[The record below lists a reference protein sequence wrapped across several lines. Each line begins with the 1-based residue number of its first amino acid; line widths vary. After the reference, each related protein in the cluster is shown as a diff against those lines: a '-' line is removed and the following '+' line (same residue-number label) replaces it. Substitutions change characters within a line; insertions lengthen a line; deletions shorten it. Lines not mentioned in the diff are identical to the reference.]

1 MDPEFW
7 HERWKKN
14 EIGFHQEDIN
24 GPLQKYWQ
32 SLKLDDNE
40 RVFVPLCGKSRD
52 LLWIQSRGH
61 PVLGVELSPL
71 GVETFFKENRL
82 QASSISDDKFIR
94 WKCGTLDVLCG
105 DFFDLRPSHLEGVA
119 GVYDRASL
127 VALPPEMR
135 EQYAKHFVSV
145 LPQSGQGTATKWAT
159 ARSTYKNCAKRCIS
173 RSKGENQ
180 TATKKTQSY
189 KFAVQGI
196 RVLLLTL
203 EYQQREMQG
212 PPFSVSEKEVNNLY
226 GNNFKIV
233 KLQEQEVSKDFP
245 RFKERGLTSL
255 TEKVFLLSM
264 PENN

>member
-1 MDPEFW
+1 MDTEFW
-7 HERWKKN
+7 RERWQKN
-14 EIGFHQEDIN
+14 EIGFHQADIN
-24 GPLQKYWQ
+24 ASLQEYWQ

-40 RVFVPLCGKSRD
+40 RVFVPLCGKSSD

-71 GVETFFKENRL
+71 GVETFFKENML
-82 QASSISDDKFIR
+82 QASSLSDDKFIR
-94 WKCGTLDVLCG
+94 WKCGSLEVLCG
-105 DFFDLRPSHLEGVA
+105 DFFDLRALHLEGIA

-135 EQYAKHFVSV
+135 EQYAKHFVSI
-145 LPQSGQGTATKWAT
+145 LPQD
-159 ARSTYKNCAKRCIS
+159 
-173 RSKGENQ
+173 
-180 TATKKTQSY
+180 
-189 KFAVQGI
+189 I

-203 EYQQREMQG
+203 EYQQKEMKG

>member
-7 HERWKKN
+7 RERWQKN

-40 RVFVPLCGKSRD
+40 RVFVPLCGKSSD

-71 GVETFFKENRL
+71 GVENFFKENRL

-94 WKCGTLDVLCG
+94 WKCGSLEVLCG
-105 DFFDLRPSHLEGVA
+105 DFFDLRTSHLEGVA
-119 GVYDRASL
+119 AVYDRASL

-135 EQYAKHFVSV
+135 EQYAKHFLSII
-145 LPQSGQGTATKWAT
+145 P
-159 ARSTYKNCAKRCIS
+159 RD
-173 RSKGENQ
+173 
-180 TATKKTQSY
+180 
-189 KFAVQGI
+189 I

-203 EYQQREMQG
+203 EYQQREMKG
-212 PPFSVSEKEVNNLY
+212 PPFSVSEKEVKNLY